1 MKLPK
6 VNSMIKYLISTFASR
21 TGGFL
26 ISVILFSIVGCDS
39 KTNTTLPAELIGT
52 WRTNHPKYSGLY
64 LKIEKDGFAFS
75 TAEGTVKS
83 YALAKYERSE
93 ATEKKRKTIF
103 YALHGNRDGQELKV
117 TFKYEA
123 AGSGAISFK
132 NQANIIWIRETA
144 AAQ

>member
-1 MKLPK
+1 
-6 VNSMIKYLISTFASR
+6 MISRLESNVISGAIC
-21 TGGFL
+21 FL
-26 ISVILFSIVGCDS
+26 ILVILVALAGCNPKQEAS
-39 KTNTTLPAELIGT
+39 MPTNLIGT
-52 WRTNHPKYSGLY
+52 WRTNHPKYAGLY
-64 LKIEKDGFAFS
+64 FQIEKDKFAFS

-93 ATEKKRKTIF
+93 VTEKKRKTIF
-103 YALHGNRDGQELKV
+103 HVLYGNRDGQELKI
-117 TFKYEA
+117 TFRSEG